1 MTERRYDN
9 HHSRIGPS
17 GHWCLIWTLDMIHER
32 CTECGDCW
40 EWQRAISNDR
50 YPTLRY
56 KGRVINAR
64 RAVFEMAGG
73 KLQPKSFIVTTC
85 GNAHCL
91 NPAHLKQVKQRDH
104 LAKVAAL
111 GSMGGPVRS
120 AKIAAIKRAQTG
132 KITLDDA
139 REIRSSNEP
148 VKVLAERYGLCK
160 DRIYRIRRG
169 LAWREYSNPFAG
181 LMPA

>member
-1 MTERRYDN
+1 MGMACRRKAKMTERRYDN

-17 GHWCLIWTLDMIHER
+17 GHWCLIWTLDMIRAR

-40 EWQRAISNDR
+40 EWERAISNGR

-73 KLQPKSFIVTTC
+73 NLQPKSFIVTTC

-91 NPAHLKQVKQRDH
+91 NPAHLKQVKSKKS
-104 LAKVAAL
+104 KVKGIL
-111 GSMGGPVRS
+111 
-120 AKIAAIKRAQTG
+120 
-132 KITLDDA
+132 LL
-139 REIRSSNEP
+139 N
-148 VKVLAERYGLCK
+148 
-160 DRIYRIRRG
+160 
-169 LAWREYSNPFAG
+169 FAF
-181 LMPA
+181 

>member
-17 GHWCLIWTLDMIHER
+17 GHWCLIWSLDMIRAR

-40 EWQRAISNDR
+40 EWERAISNGR

-73 KLQPKSFIVTTC
+73 KLQPKSFVVVTC
-85 GNAHCL
+85 GNARCL
-91 NPAHLKQVKQRDH
+91 NPDHLKQVTQKAH
-104 LAKVAAL
+104 LTKVAAL
-111 GSMGGPVRS
+111 GAMGGPVRS
-120 AKIAAIKRAQTG
+120 AKIAAAKRAQTG

-139 REIRSSNEP
+139 RQIRASDEP
-148 VKVLAERYGLCK
+148 VKTLAERYGLSK

-181 LMPA
+181 LIQA